1 MQIFFIRIIPLSIMD
16 KNRKISAFPH
26 KNQIENK
33 TLQTQGGFIQ
43 NTSAFQLKRKCI

>member
-1 MQIFFIRIIPLSIMD
+1 MD

-33 TLQTQGGFIQ
+33 TLQTQGRFIKTQ
-43 NTSAFQLKRKCI
+43 VRFN